1 MKKYPTSWNFKLAS
15 EQVYSNHQVSCTT
28 HKRTLDLT
36 ISSRRKILKE
46 KYQRCSELGGPPQ
59 IPTAPPTGSII
70 SCESGTSRET
80 SSHIGQGM
88 VWHRPPYLGPYLT
101 AVSFSV
107 SEWQPA
113 NSSPCCSCQGL
124 EQINLYILSGAPKP
138 LLSLGREMNTK
149 VCIYNVYILNPAYTT
164 EGKMSLMDLGESWH
178 WKLRWLMAFWRWKTD
193 PRTRYSHFWDLT
205 MVRVGNGSVA
215 GV

>member
-1 MKKYPTSWNFKLAS
+1 MYDPQANLRFNNIFAEKNT
-15 EQVYSNHQVSCTT
+15 QG
-28 HKRTLDLT
+28 
-36 ISSRRKILKE
+36 KIPKM
-46 KYQRCSELGGPPQ
+46 QWTGRAPQ